1 MKKCIHIIYFQ
12 SLGHGV
18 TNLFMMISVLV
29 TCINKVNFLFFFLFI
44 NYTYSQ
50 ILKEDMINQL
60 KRMWKERRNLVYTYI
75 ICWHLPAST
84 DKTTINRQKPRQ
96 KLGPLEY
103 RAKTQSLNRD
113 IRSVVFQILSIFP
126 VRYEY
131 INKYDSVKIL
141 QTLVK
146 NSGICCV
153 GSFSWRFTLE

>member
-1 MKKCIHIIYFQ
+1 M
-12 SLGHGV
+12 
-18 TNLFMMISVLV
+18 
-29 TCINKVNFLFFFLFI
+29 
-44 NYTYSQ
+44 
-50 ILKEDMINQL
+50 
-60 KRMWKERRNLVYTYI
+60 YTYI

-153 GSFSWRFTLE
+153 GSFS